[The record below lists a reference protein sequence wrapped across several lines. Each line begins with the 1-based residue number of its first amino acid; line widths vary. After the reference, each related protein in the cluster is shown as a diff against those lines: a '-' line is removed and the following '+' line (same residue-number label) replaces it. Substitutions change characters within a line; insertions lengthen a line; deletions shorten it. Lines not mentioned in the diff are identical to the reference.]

1 MKLIAD
7 EIRDF
12 LARTGMTQTA
22 LSISA
27 GVPCST
33 ISNLVRGKRKGV
45 HGVTQ
50 DALREAMR
58 RLTTT
63 PTTPPEE
70 SAPGRGGEDAA

>member
-12 LARTGMTQTA
+12 LARTGMTQTT

-33 ISNLVRGKRKGV
+33 ISNLVRGKRRGV

-50 DALREAMR
+50 DALRDAMR
-58 RLTTT
+58 RLTAT
-63 PTTPPEE
+63 PTTPP
-70 SAPGRGGEDAA
+70 ADASEGDKGVA